1 MRLAL
6 AFGLTAGFLVFG
18 TGCADKYAG
27 RYAVS
32 GAVTLSGKPIK
43 DGALVMFEP
52 LDGQDTAGNATTSGG
67 NYSIPREGGLKP
79 GKYLI
84 RVTAGDGKTA
94 VNPVDPDA
102 GPGPGGPGSG
112 GTNIVSKDLVPKE
125 WNVASKQQVTVTADG
140 PNKHDFNI
148 P

>member
-6 AFGLTAGFLVFG
+6 AFWLTAGFLVLG
-18 TGCADKYAG
+18 SGCADKYAG

-32 GAVTLSGKPIK
+32 GAVKLNGKPIK
-43 DGALVMFEP
+43 DGALVLFEP

-84 RVTAGDGKTA
+84 RVTAGDGTTA
-94 VNPVDPDA
+94 INPVDPDA
-102 GPGPGGPGSG
+102 AGPGPG

-125 WNVASKQQVTVTADG
+125 WNVASKQQVTVTADS
-140 PNKHDFNI
+140 PNKHDFVI